1 MDDEDDDF
9 DDVEGFEIRE
19 PHLTRRHTDYE
30 SLDDDDDSDYFS
42 ADDDEEDD
50 EDEDLDDEDS
60 EDLDEFDDAYY
71 SGR

>member
-19 PHLTRRHTDYE
+19 PHITRGHADYE
-30 SLDDDDDSDYFS
+30 SLDDDDSDYFS

-50 EDEDLDDEDS
+50 EDEDLDEEDS
-60 EDLDEFDDAYY
+60 EDLDDAFYR
-71 SGR
+71 GR